1 MIGSAATRRRF
12 EVRGWHVLAALLGFF
27 AIVIAVNV
35 GFAVIA
41 VRSFPGEDVRRSYL
55 QGLSYNDTI
64 AARRAQA
71 ALGWGASARI
81 EGDAEAA
88 TVLVELRSRTGEPI
102 NAVAVTGVL
111 RWPTDARR
119 DRTLTFEH
127 SGEGRYVAPAGALPQ
142 GRWRLRAN
150 AEGASGG
157 ALDFE
162 SELTWRTSH

>member
-1 MIGSAATRRRF
+1 MTGSAATRRTF

-55 QGLSYNDTI
+55 QGLAYNDTI

-71 ALGWGASARI
+71 VLGWDASARI
-81 EGDAEAA
+81 EGDAAAA
-88 TVLVELRSRTGEPI
+88 TILVELRSRSGEPI
-102 NAVAVTGVL
+102 NSATVTGDL

-119 DRTLTFEH
+119 DRRLEFERT
-127 SGEGRYVAPAGALPQ
+127 GDGRYRALVGALPQ
-142 GRWRLRAN
+142 GRWQLRAN
-150 AEGASGG
+150 AADASGG

-162 SELTWRTSH
+162 SELTWPTSH

>member
-1 MIGSAATRRRF
+1 MIGSAATRRPF

-55 QGLSYNDTI
+55 QGLAYNDTI

-71 ALGWGASARI
+71 ALGWNASARI
-81 EGDAEAA
+81 EGDAVAA
-88 TVLVELRSRTGEPI
+88 TIVVELRSRSDAPI
-102 NAVAVTGVL
+102 NSATVTGDL

-119 DRTLTFEH
+119 DRALTFERI
-127 SGEGRYVAPAGALPQ
+127 GDGRYRALAGALPQ
-142 GRWRLRAN
+142 GRWQLRAN
-150 AEGASGG
+150 AVDASGG

-162 SELTWRTSH
+162 SELTWPTSR

>member
-1 MIGSAATRRRF
+1 MTGSATTRPF

-27 AIVIAVNV
+27 ALVIAVNV

-71 ALGWGASARI
+71 ALGWDASARI
-81 EGDAEAA
+81 RGNADTA
-88 TVLVELRSRTGEPI
+88 TVVVELRSRTGEPI
-102 NAVAVTGVL
+102 TAATVTGVL

-119 DRTLTFEH
+119 DRTLVFENV
-127 SGEGRYVAPAGALPQ
+127 GAGRYAAPAVALPQ

-150 AEGASGG
+150 AQDAAGG

-162 SELTWRTSH
+162 SELTWRISH